1 MTDRFEDRVYGQPV
15 WWWRGDRSELPDFR
29 AHRAQGCVA
38 NRRGFACYGWRQHE
52 RSALTEQQM
61 AIWGLTDVGG
71 IRQNN
76 LEDWLELARRG
87 ADNFQHFGGRVL
99 ALARVIKLTGELV
112 NFVLHVSR

>member
-1 MTDRFEDRVYGQPV
+1 MDNLFGGGEAI
-15 WWWRGDRSELPDFR
+15 DRSSQIF
-29 AHRAQGCVA
+29 AHIEHRVA
-38 NRRGFACYGWRQHE
+38 SQIDVALLAMDGDSKKD
-52 RSALTEQQM
+52 RSLTEQQM
-61 AIWGLTDVGG
+61 AICGLTDVGG

-76 LEDWLELARRG
+76 VEDWLELARRG